1 MFANRRKSTLLFLL
15 VWMLAVLAFPGMV
28 GAQDGDATEEPASD
42 YVIPADPENI
52 DLGLV
57 VATVGDQT
65 ITLGQ
70 FRDRL
75 RYERYLYYRVLNNFV
90 NQVGE
95 QVLMLDD
102 PGNPYAQPLQ
112 QFLISLANEQL
123 FGQQVYRSMVLERL
137 YHNEAVARGLE
148 LNECTIISN
157 WSQLLELTAPEDCT
171 YPEGFEEAQADFFRI
186 AATYSNLSE
195 AEIEAALTAAAEFE
209 ALRAS
214 LGAELDVPDVEI
226 IRTRHIRVTDQDV
239 ANDVARRLRD
249 GESFHPLLE
258 EFTQD
263 SGAVGNGGT
272 LPAFGRG
279 RMVAEFEQAA
289 FDAQVG
295 EIVGPVQS
303 QFGFHII
310 EVLSQEAGVRVS
322 HILLETEAEAQTAVR
337 LIRDDGVDIGELAR
351 TYSRDFTTRNA
362 GGDLGYLTPGSST
375 MPAEFNEAVFS
386 AQQGDV
392 LGPIQTVRG
401 FHVARVTEVGTE
413 ISEVRARH
421 ILVAT
426 EDEAQAVLDRLEAG
440 EDFAALANELSIDP
454 SAGHHGDTLSVITN
468 GQERGAYTFQ
478 EMFEQV
484 PGLAVALRDA
494 QVGDVVGPV
503 QTEFGFFV
511 LEVQERG
518 FRPPSAEE
526 RQAAEQ
532 TYIDEWQRERLDG
545 DDIVTT
551 DLWRNFI
558 PGDPMPSD
566 VAPVLDVVDLFIIT
580 ATQRAE
586 QQRINTS
593 IFNLLSTLRLPVVP
607 PPADD
612 TEDGD

>member
-15 VWMLAVLAFPGMV
+15 VVVLAVLALPGIA

-52 DLGLV
+52 DPGLV
-57 VATVGDQT
+57 IGVVGDQT

-70 FRDRL
+70 FRDRV
-75 RYERYLYYRVLNNFV
+75 RYERYLYYRVLNSFV

-102 PGNPYAQPLQ
+102 PGNPYARPLQ
-112 QFLISLANEQL
+112 QFLISIANAQM

-137 YHNEAVARGLE
+137 YHLEAVTRGLE
-148 LNECTIISN
+148 PNECTIIAN
-157 WSQLLELTAPEDCT
+157 WLQLLELTATEDCA
-171 YPEGFEEAQADFFRI
+171 YPEGFEEAQAEFFRI
-186 AATYSNLSE
+186 AATYSNISE
-195 AEIEAALTAAAEFE
+195 AEIVAALTASGEFE
-209 ALRAS
+209 VIRDDLAT
-214 LGAELDVPDVEI
+214 EVDVPDVEI
-226 IRTRHIRVTDQDV
+226 IRTRHIRVNDQAV
-239 ANDVARRLRD
+239 ANDVAQRLRD
-249 GESFHPLLE
+249 GESFQPLLE

-263 SGAVGNGGT
+263 SGAVGNGGV

-279 RMVAEFEQAA
+279 RMVAEFEEAA
-289 FDAQVG
+289 FNAQVG
-295 EIVGPVQS
+295 EIVGPVES

-375 MPAEFNEAVFS
+375 MPAEFNEAVFN
-386 AQQGDV
+386 ARQGDV

-401 FHVARVTEVGTE
+401 FHVARVTEVGTD
-413 ISEVRARH
+413 IREVLARH

-426 EDEAQAVLDRLEAG
+426 EAEAQAVLDRLEAG

-454 SAGHHGDTLSVITN
+454 SAGHKGDTLSVITN

-494 QVGDVVGPV
+494 QVGDIVGPV

-511 LEVQERG
+511 LEVRERG
-518 FRPPSAEE
+518 FRPANDEE
-526 RQAAEQ
+526 RQAAVQ
-532 TYIDEWQRERLDG
+532 TYVDTWQRERLDG
-545 DDIVTT
+545 DDIETT
-551 DLWRNFI
+551 ELWRNFI

-566 VAPVLDVVDLFIIT
+566 IAPVLDVVDLFMIS
-580 ATQRAE
+580 AAQRAE
-586 QQRINTS
+586 EQRVNTS

-607 PPADD
+607 PQ
-612 TEDGD
+612 TEDTGNGD